1 MKKLLFITVALLCVN
16 FGFAQNDN
24 STIYVNDMDFVLGD
38 VKQAF
43 ITNAVTTTTQAD
55 NLIEGF
61 KKMKVN
67 GIRIPIY
74 ADGVNPN
81 ETMYNYFYNKAVA
94 EGFKIFANPAQTSG
108 GQRIAC
114 GILNGTVCN
123 VKNTAGTNAL
133 VNRIK
138 AFASQYPCDWIS
150 PFNEDGSPGDAWY
163 AGQMNNIFS
172 GLEGQLNGA
181 QLIGPCVWGLPGG
194 ISVLQ
199 NTNIL
204 NNISIATSHNLGYN
218 HSSWSTFMSLANSKN
233 LPVWDSEVNN
243 NVSEANSQGTITR
256 IQAAIDAGVDGL
268 VIYNSSNG
276 INMTTGDVN
285 SFGSTLM
292 DFYLKFRTDKKYYI
306 DCVGTNKRLA
316 ATGSSEDAYGAS
328 TSTTG
333 ANVEWQFVDKGN
345 GYYHIQRAAGG
356 TKPRIRTDLTSF
368 ADMQATGSTG
378 TRTYFQVS
386 NGNSANSYHLTLPDI
401 SSSDERRLQIT
412 SSGDV
417 KMVTSASTGSWVSF
431 KFTEAG
437 NVSKSTNSKE
447 AFSNTETQVPLKL
460 VFPSVINASNPNF
473 RPLTLLENRSDYNLN
488 IFSLDGKLVFSTTDM
503 EKAWT
508 PLARQKGIYVFQAN
522 YVNSENVKSLE
533 RGKIVVQ

>member
-1 MKKLLFITVALLCVN
+1 MKKLLFITAAFLMNLSY
-16 FGFAQNDN
+16 AQFDN
-24 STIYVNDMDFVLGD
+24 STIYVNDMDYVLGD

-43 ITNAVTTTTQAD
+43 ITNAITTTAEAD

-61 KKMKVN
+61 KTMKVN

-81 ETMYNYFYNKAVA
+81 VTMYNYFYNKAVA

-138 AFASQYPCDWIS
+138 AFAAQYPCDWIS

-172 GLEGQLNGA
+172 ALEGQLNGA
-181 QLIGPCVWGLPGG
+181 ELIGPCVWGLPGG

-199 NTNIL
+199 GTNIES
-204 NNISIATSHNLGYN
+204 NITVATSHNLGFHHN
-218 HSSWSTFMSLANSKN
+218 NWDDFIALADAAN

-243 NVSEANSQGTITR
+243 NDLYGTGSR
-256 IQAAIDAGVDGL
+256 LEAAIANNVDGL
-268 VIYNSSNG
+268 VIYNSWANISQSNG
-276 INMTTGDVN
+276 SVN
-285 SFGSTLM
+285 AAGYAMM
-292 DFYLKFRTDKKYYI
+292 DLYLKFRTDKKYYI

-316 ATGSSEDAYGAS
+316 ATGSSEDAYAAS

-333 ANVEWQFVDKGN
+333 ANVEWKFVDKGN

-356 TKPRIRTDLTSF
+356 TKPRIRTDYTSF
-368 ADMQATGSTG
+368 ADMQSTGSSG
-378 TRTYFQVS
+378 TQTYFQVS
-386 NGNSANSYHLTLPDI
+386 EGNSANSYHLTLPDI
-401 SSSDERRLQIT
+401 SSANKRRLQIT

-447 AFSNTETQVPLKL
+447 TLSDIETEIPSKL
-460 VFPSVINASNPNF
+460 VFPSVINASNPDF
-473 RPLTLLENRSDYNLN
+473 RPQTLLENRSDYNLN
-488 IFSLDGKLVFSTTDM
+488 IFSLDGKRIFSTTDM

-508 PLARQKGIYVFQAN
+508 PSARQKGIYVFQAN
-522 YVNSENVKSLE
+522 YVNNENVKSLE